1 MVVIGLLLFAV
12 DYTCAQDCY
21 SETFDFSRATVVHV
35 GGISVLDIA
44 KEIASHEVQNVES
57 VQVTA
62 LDGAVLYISATYD
75 GGKLTISTTE
85 SFRDYATKETSQTLL
100 SQFAFVCTT
109 GSRNIRYQVP
119 LREENLYAP
128 TFSLPEYEIVLPL
141 PLPRAFDLMQYID
154 GVMRLELEVY
164 FN

>member
-1 MVVIGLLLFAV
+1 M
-12 DYTCAQDCY
+12 
-21 SETFDFSRATVVHV
+21 

-100 SQFAFVCTT
+100 SQFTFVCTT

>member
-1 MVVIGLLLFAV
+1 MVHA
-12 DYTCAQDCY
+12 
-21 SETFDFSRATVVHV
+21 

-44 KEIASHEVQNVES
+44 TEIASHEVQNVENVLVS
-57 VQVTA
+57 A
-62 LDGAVLYISATYD
+62 LDGAVLYISTTYVD
-75 GGKLTISTTE
+75 GKLTINTTE

-100 SQFAFVCTT
+100 SQFAFTCKT
-109 GSRNIRYQVP
+109 GSRNIRYHVP

-128 TFSLPEYEIVLPL
+128 TFTRAEYEIVLPL

-154 GVMRLELEVY
+154 GVMRLEPEVN